1 MRQFRPIA
9 VLFGLLAA
17 MAMHDAALAQDKP
30 TETTGIAMSIDSMIR
45 SIRDAYVDQ
54 FRTYAETRND
64 PATGRTEIKIEV
76 KRSDSLFRRL
86 ICVDYLRKTAD
97 GPRPEIFEPERQLY
111 FDGFETDIGAVAV
124 AFSSFG
130 WDGVAIRYQSPR
142 SAEEIFGPWFE
153 HWFDPEDERL
163 DPKALL
169 NGNIHNIVLADG
181 MVSIDMGTAP
191 PEAFHELIAAF
202 EAAGVTRLAIG
213 GDL

>member
-1 MRQFRPIA
+1 MGQYRILVILLGFVVA
-9 VLFGLLAA
+9 VP
-17 MAMHDAALAQDKP
+17 ALAQDKP
-30 TETTGIAMSIDSMIR
+30 TETTGIAMSIDSMVR

-54 FRTYAETRND
+54 FRTYAESRND
-64 PATGRTEIKIEV
+64 PATGRTEIKIKV
-76 KRSDSLFRRL
+76 NRSERLFRSL
-86 ICVDYLRKTAD
+86 ICVDYLRTTAD
-97 GPRPEIFEPERQLY
+97 GPQPEIFEPERQLY
-111 FDGFETDIGAVAV
+111 FDGFETDIGAVTV

-130 WDGVAIRYQSPR
+130 WDGVGIRYQSPR
-142 SAEEIFGPWFE
+142 SAEEIFGAWFE

-169 NGNIHNIVLADG
+169 NGNIHNIVLAEG

-202 EAAGVTRLAIG
+202 EAAGVTRLEIG